1 MKAWWQQLNT
11 REQRL
16 VSVMTLVFM
25 VFIFY
30 SAAWQPINNSLA
42 EANSKLARQQQLLT
56 WVQENT
62 ALYQQ
67 AKRSS
72 GKSKLSG
79 SISSVVNRSAKTYKL
94 TITRMQ
100 PQGDDLQVWIDST
113 PFSQLLLWL
122 EHLANNEGL
131 QVKAIDL
138 TQGDS
143 AGEVKV
149 RRLYLAKT

>member
-1 MKAWWQQLNT
+1 MKAWWQQLNS

-16 VSVMTLVFM
+16 VAAMAVVFM

-30 SAAWQPINNSLA
+30 SAIWQPINKSLA
-42 EANSKLARQQQLLT
+42 EANSKLIRQQALLT

-62 ALYQQ
+62 NLYQQ
-67 AKRSS
+67 AKQTA
-72 GKSKLSG
+72 GKTKFSG
-79 SISSVVNRSAKTYKL
+79 SISSVANRSAKTYKL

-113 PFSQLLLWL
+113 SFTQLLFWL

-138 TQGDS
+138 TPGDK
-143 AGEVKV
+143 AGEVNV
-149 RRLYLAKT
+149 RRLHLARL

>member
-11 REQRL
+11 REQQL
-16 VSVMTLVFM
+16 ALGMSIVVLIFVFYNA
-25 VFIFY
+25 V
-30 SAAWQPINNSLA
+30 WQPLNNGLA
-42 EANSKLARQQQLLT
+42 EAEKKLTRQQQLLS

-67 AKRSS
+67 AKKSV
-72 GKSKLSG
+72 GKSSYSG
-79 SISSVVNRSAKTYKL
+79 SISSVANSSARKYKL

-100 PQGDDLQVWIDST
+100 PQGNDLQVWIDST
-113 PFSQLLLWL
+113 PFTQLLFWL

-138 TQGDS
+138 SQGDKI
-143 AGEVKV
+143 GEVKV
-149 RRLYLAKT
+149 RRLHLTRS